1 METRRE
7 GWVRRVAEWRRSG
20 LTAKEFAGE
29 IGVKPMTLS
38 HWAWQLGR
46 EQRLRRTK
54 RGRLAAAAERAAPGL
69 IEVVG
74 VESGDSR
81 FELELS
87 GGRRLRIPSG
97 FESSALERLLGV
109 LEKAR

>member
-7 GWVRRVAEWRRSG
+7 GWERRVAEWRRSG
-20 LTAKEFAGE
+20 LTAKEFAGK
-29 IGVKPMTLS
+29 IGVKPMTLR

-54 RGRLAAAAERAAPGL
+54 RGDVAAAAGRVGPAL
-69 IEVVG
+69 IEIVG
-74 VESGDSR
+74 VGGGDNR

-87 GGRRLRIPSG
+87 GGRRLRIPVG
-97 FESSALERLLGV
+97 FESSALERLLAL